1 MFVAMVAALSP
12 HCIIAQEVLPSDTLR
27 RQRAFD
33 YYYLQAL
40 SLKEQGVH
48 DAALEMFEHCATID
62 PTSPAL
68 LFELSTYY
76 MYLGKKNEA
85 LDMMQ
90 EAVKREP
97 KNFWYRQILA
107 TAYENN
113 GQSDDALLVYEAMAA
128 DFPTNSELYLIIAGY
143 HAERQDYEKALAA
156 LNSYELKEGKSEQIS
171 MQKYNLCLQMPDS
184 VLALKEMEKLVVEH
198 PDDITYKVYKG
209 NVYLSNGNYTSAYKI
224 YKEVLSQE
232 PDNVE
237 AQVGLVNYYDEQDE
251 DSLLKQS
258 LEQLLLNEKL
268 SASNRSEL
276 LLKTINRLEE
286 SGGDSLFISGICE
299 RLKALPGNQLSVIT
313 IYAQWLTMKGASE
326 EHISPL
332 LQKILEYEPE
342 NRMAQLQLLSY
353 AISRRDYA
361 DIITRADTAILYNPE
376 MLQLYYY
383 RGIACYQMKR
393 PEEALATFRTGLKKR
408 GEDTKAEL
416 ISELFTLVGDTE
428 HELGNNKAT
437 LEAYD
442 SALVY
447 NPRNIVVLNNYAYYL
462 ALDDSNLVRAE
473 EMSYKTIKEEPENP
487 IYVDTYMWILF
498 KQQRYEEAKAY
509 AEKLMLI
516 DNEKSAVEYS
526 HCGDIFAM
534 CGDIERALDCWIEAQ
549 NLGDDSKILKR
560 KIKKKRYI
568 PDGKKKK
575 KK

>member
-1 MFVAMVAALSP
+1 M
-12 HCIIAQEVLPSDTLR
+12 
-27 RQRAFD
+27 
-33 YYYLQAL
+33 
-40 SLKEQGVH
+40 
-48 DAALEMFEHCATID
+48 
-62 PTSPAL
+62 
-68 LFELSTYY
+68 
-76 MYLGKKNEA
+76 
-85 LDMMQ
+85 
-90 EAVKREP
+90 
-97 KNFWYRQILA
+97 
-107 TAYENN
+107 
-113 GQSDDALLVYEAMAA
+113 
-128 DFPTNSELYLIIAGY
+128 
-143 HAERQDYEKALAA
+143 
-156 LNSYELKEGKSEQIS
+156 
-171 MQKYNLCLQMPDS
+171 
-184 VLALKEMEKLVVEH
+184 
-198 PDDITYKVYKG
+198 
-209 NVYLSNGNYTSAYKI
+209 
-224 YKEVLSQE
+224 
-232 PDNVE
+232 E

-286 SGGDSLFISGICE
+286 SGGDSLFISEICE